1 MPDPLSFRIC
11 STITTVIGLPASL
24 CLRRRLAPDRRLR
37 AVSPALPLSLDLRST
52 QALVIKDVLGATP
65 YFCTFLSNIGVE
77 RLNTIALHAPCSDR
91 SQQAADMKEG
101 HPKLDRPDTVAF
113 NQMQVE
119 RWCAVGKSS
128 CNIKPDL
135 ASDFVV
141 DGSVGPSIE

>member
-1 MPDPLSFRIC
+1 MPPYLLEQDWRRE
-11 STITTVIGLPASL
+11 AQHNRSL
-24 CLRRRLAPDRRLR
+24 R
-37 AVSPALPLSLDLRST
+37 
-52 QALVIKDVLGATP
+52 
-65 YFCTFLSNIGVE
+65 
-77 RLNTIALHAPCSDR
+77 PCSDR